1 MILRHQL
8 PTWSPVTFRA
18 LSAGFFP
25 SKDALIRVEQRIS
38 REFEARSVRLTSS
51 GTVALALGFLA
62 TARGRRPRIGLPAWG
77 CYDLLTAADAA
88 NAEVFLY
95 DVDPL
100 RLAPDRESL
109 SAALNHSLDAVVV
122 AHWFGIPVDLEPV
135 LLEARRANV
144 LLIDDAAQGVGAS
157 MSGKPVGSQ
166 GDLGVLSF
174 GRGKGRTGGT
184 GGALLAN
191 SEQGEAVLDRAARL
205 DDHASSSWL
214 ALWAQWL
221 LGRPWL
227 YGIPSSLPFLRLG
240 ETVYKPPPP
249 MRSLPL
255 RSASVLDRAWEDS
268 LEEARLRSERAQ
280 QWLRI
285 LPNRADLARIEI
297 GRGANPGWLRCPV
310 LATGSFRGAL
320 MSNSAKKH
328 GVVPGY
334 PSPLNRLPVFP
345 GRIVNFREEFEGAER
360 LAHQLFTF
368 PTHRFV
374 GEKDFDFIEEFKK

>member
-8 PTWSPVTFRA
+8 PTWSPVTLRA

-25 SKDALIRVEQRIS
+25 SNDALIRIEQRIS
-38 REFEARSVRLTSS
+38 REFGTRSVRLTSS

-62 TARGRRPRIGLPAWG
+62 AAPGRRPRIGLPAWG

-88 NAEVFLY
+88 NAEVVLY
-95 DVDPL
+95 DLDPL
-100 RLAPDRESL
+100 RLAPDPESL

-122 AHWFGIPVDLEPV
+122 AHWFGIPVDLDPV
-135 LLEARRANV
+135 LLQTRRANV

-191 SEQGEAVLDRAARL
+191 SKHGESVLAQAARL
-205 DDHASSSWL
+205 EDPASSSWL

-221 LGRPWL
+221 LGRPAL
-227 YGIPSSLPFLRLG
+227 YGIPSSLPFLHLG

-249 MRSLPL
+249 LRFLPR
-255 RSASVLDRAWEDS
+255 RSAAVLDRTWEES
-268 LEEARLRSERAQ
+268 LGEAHRRSERAR

-285 LPNRADLARIEI
+285 LPNRADLTRIEI
-297 GRGANPGWLRCPV
+297 AKGADPGWLRCPV

-320 MSNSAKKH
+320 TRSSAKKH

-334 PSPLNRLPVFP
+334 PSPLNKLPVFP
-345 GRIVNFREEFEGAER
+345 GRIVNFREEFEGAGR
-360 LAHQLFTF
+360 LADQLFTF

-374 GEKDFDFIEEFKK
+374 DEGDFEIIEEFKK